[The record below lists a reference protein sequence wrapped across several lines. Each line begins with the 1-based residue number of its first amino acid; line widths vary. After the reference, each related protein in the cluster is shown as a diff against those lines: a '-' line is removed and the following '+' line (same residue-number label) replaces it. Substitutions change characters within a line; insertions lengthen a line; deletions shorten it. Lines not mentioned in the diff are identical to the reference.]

1 MANPWWRDAVLYQVY
16 PRSFADANGDG
27 IGDLDGVTERLEYL
41 EWLGIDAIWLNPV
54 HPSPNVDWGYDVA
67 DYTGIHPD
75 LGTLEDLDRLVAEAG
90 ARGIKVLLDLVPN
103 HSSDRHPWF
112 RERPDF
118 YVWSDEVPNNWE
130 SIFGGGSA
138 WTLDEE
144 RGRYYLHN
152 FAPQQPDLNWWN
164 PEVAPEFERIL
175 RFWFDRGVA
184 GFRIDVAHA
193 IYKDLELRD
202 DPVIP
207 GLGMRRRYSMFRP
220 ETHDVLRGWRTLA
233 ETYDPPRLL
242 LGEAY
247 SLEVEQWAGYFG
259 DGDQLDLAFAFML
272 THANLDADEMR
283 GVVAEIE
290 AALPADAWPC
300 WAGSNH
306 DIGRL
311 ATRWADGDEA
321 RTRCA
326 LMMLLTLR
334 GTPCL
339 YYGDELALEAGAVPP
354 ERVLDVADPPRDP
367 GRTPMPWTSEGG
379 WHEPWLPLADTS
391 RNVEGQRA
399 DPGSTLHFT
408 RDLIAL
414 RRRLES
420 LHTGAY
426 TELPAPA
433 GAWAWRR
440 GDDVIVA
447 LNLGAEHRRRS
458 RASTGRSSFRRTAR
472 ATASRSAAVS
482 RSRPVKARSW
492 RCSSRRRDDRNAG
505 GTPRW
510 SGRST
515 TARARSAVAAR
526 SSRSAGPG
534 PAPSRPRAGRSSA
547 RPRHPRQLVR
557 VTCRDR
563 RSRSPWSSQPPRSRP
578 PWRRRRP
585 RSANGGFRCGA
596 PPTAAARRRP

>member
-1 MANPWWRDAVLYQVY
+1 MGNPWWRDAVLYQVY

-27 IGDLDGVTERLEYL
+27 IGDLEGVTQRLEYL

-75 LGTLEDLDRLVAEAG
+75 LGTLEDLDRLVAEAA

-220 ETHDVLRGWRTLA
+220 ETHEVLRAWRALA

-283 GVVAEIE
+283 GVVVG
-290 AALPADAWPC
+290 DR
-300 WAGSNH
+300 G
-306 DIGRL
+306 G
-311 ATRWADGDEA
+311 ATRGRVALLGRVEPRHRPARHALGRRRRGANALRADDASDAA
-321 RTRCA
+321 RH
-326 LMMLLTLR
+326 
-334 GTPCL
+334 
-339 YYGDELALEAGAVPP
+339 AVP
-354 ERVLDVADPPRDP
+354 L
-367 GRTPMPWTSEGG
+367 
-379 WHEPWLPLADTS
+379 
-391 RNVEGQRA
+391 
-399 DPGSTLHFT
+399 
-408 RDLIAL
+408 L
-414 RRRLES
+414 RRRARAR
-420 LHTGAY
+420 G
-426 TELPAPA
+426 
-433 GAWAWRR
+433 RR
-440 GDDVIVA
+440 GSA
-447 LNLGAEHRRRS
+447 RAGPRRRRS
-458 RASTGRSSFRRTAR
+458 
-472 ATASRSAAVS
+472 AA
-482 RSRPVKARSW
+482 
-492 RCSSRRRDDRNAG
+492 
-505 GTPRW
+505 
-510 SGRST
+510 
-515 TARARSAVAAR
+515 
-526 SSRSAGPG
+526 
-534 PAPSRPRAGRSSA
+534 
-547 RPRHPRQLVR
+547 
-557 VTCRDR
+557 
-563 RSRSPWSSQPPRSRP
+563 
-578 PWRRRRP
+578 
-585 RSANGGFRCGA
+585 
-596 PPTAAARRRP
+596 